1 MPAIPAEWRKWLYSI
16 GMAAVPLLVAFGWL
30 EDSVA
35 PAVVGLIY
43 AVLMGGLAVSNVTPD
58 VTLPASQVEP
68 EDAAE

>member
-1 MPAIPAEWRKWLYSI
+1 MPAIPAEWRKWLYAV

-43 AVLMGGLAVSNVTPD
+43 AVLMGGLAASNVTPD
-58 VTLPASQVEP
+58 AAPASQPEP

>member
-1 MPAIPAEWRKWLYSI
+1 MPAIPAEWRKWLYAV

-43 AVLMGGLAVSNVTPD
+43 AILMGGLAASNVTPD

>member
-1 MPAIPAEWRKWLYSI
+1 
-16 GMAAVPLLVAFGWL
+16 MAAVPLLVAFGWL

-43 AVLMGGLAVSNVTPD
+43 AVLMGGMAVSNVTPD
-58 VTLPASQVEP
+58 APASQPEP

>member
-58 VTLPASQVEP
+58 VTKGDHDV
-68 EDAAE
+68 

>member
-1 MPAIPAEWRKWLYSI
+1 MPAIPAEWRKWLYAV

-58 VTLPASQVEP
+58 VTLLASQVEP

>member
-1 MPAIPAEWRKWLYSI
+1 MPAIPAEWRKWLYAV